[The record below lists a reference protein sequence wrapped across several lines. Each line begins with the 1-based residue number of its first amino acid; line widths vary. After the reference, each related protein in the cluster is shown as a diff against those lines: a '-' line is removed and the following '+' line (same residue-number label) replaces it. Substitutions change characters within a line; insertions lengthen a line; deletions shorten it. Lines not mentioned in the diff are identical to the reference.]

1 MDTWI
6 KIVFLVVV
14 GAIIG
19 GLTNLIA
26 IRMLFRPYKPWKI
39 GKYQVPFT
47 PGLIPKRRHELAIK
61 MGETVKNHLLTAEG
75 IQSKVTDP
83 AFIDEI
89 TSLVKTEAKG
99 FLESDITLQ
108 RFLAE
113 QLNVSNAEAVISEK
127 ATSFVQDK
135 LNAILDE
142 VKEQTISELLPSSM
156 TAAVDGKIGGAAQ
169 FIVDKGIAFLQ
180 SKDGKETLSKGID
193 AFLAERGMLLNML
206 SMFFGNVKMVDKVQP
221 EMIKL
226 LKQPQTKET
235 IEKLIRQEWEAAQ
248 QQKAG
253 KLQDI
258 MNAETWIEPG
268 ASQIV
273 SQLPITN
280 LLHQPLDG
288 IPDQYKEAILER
300 FIPRIVDLFMKS
312 LNDRLAMILDKLQ
325 IAKIVEEQVETFSL
339 ERLEQIIIDV
349 AQKELTMITWL
360 GALLGGII
368 AVFQALI
375 LMFL

>member
-1 MDTWI
+1 MDTWM

-14 GAIIG
+14 GALIG
-19 GLTNLIA
+19 GLTNLVA

-47 PGLIPKRRHELAIK
+47 PGLIPKRRHDLAIK

-83 AFIDEI
+83 VFIEEI
-89 TSLVKTEAKG
+89 TSLVKTEARG

-108 RFLAE
+108 RFLEE
-113 QLNVSNAEAVISEK
+113 QMNVSNAEAVIAEK
-127 ATSFVQDK
+127 ATALVQDK
-135 LNAILDE
+135 LNAILNE
-142 VKEQTISELLPSSM
+142 VKEQTLSELLPLSM
-156 TAAVDGKIGGAAQ
+156 TAAVDGKIGAAAQ
-169 FIVDKGIAFLQ
+169 FIIDKGIAFLE
-180 SKDGKETLSKGID
+180 SKDGKETVSKGID

-206 SMFFGNVKMVDKVQP
+206 SMFFGNVKLVDKIQP

-235 IEKLIRQEWEAAQ
+235 IEKLIRQEWKSALQ
-248 QQKAG
+248 HKAG
-253 KLQDI
+253 DLQD
-258 MNAETWIEPG
+258 MLNAETWVEPG
-268 ASQIV
+268 AARIV
-273 SQLPITN
+273 SQLPIGN
-280 LLHQPLDG
+280 LLHQPLEG
-288 IPDQYKEAILER
+288 VPEQYKEAVLER

-312 LNDRLAMILDKLQ
+312 INDRLAMILDKLQ

-349 AQKELTMITWL
+349 AKKELTMITWL

-368 AVFQALI
+368 ALFQALV
-375 LMFL
+375 LTLL